1 MLRSLPKLN
10 SNLDAFRSYIKKE
23 LNQKLLSVSNEIT
36 DQLNKGQNTLSTIQS
51 KLNTINQVIN
61 AGQDILSKGKERI
74 DTIQS
79 ALPGIEQTYINAMRT
94 AQDYFPS
101 EERCRTSR

>member
-1 MLRSLPKLN
+1 M
-10 SNLDAFRSYIKKE
+10 
-23 LNQKLLSVSNEIT
+23 SNEIT

-94 AQDYFPS
+94 AQDYFPTVKKDVAQAADFVRNDLPQL
-101 EERCRTSR
+101 EQELANVTQ